1 MSEWPLDWRALVD
14 EATRRRKAEGLTQK
28 DLAALAGVSAP
39 TVIAFERGEINLRLE
54 RVFAILDA
62 VGLIVQPGA
71 PDSLA
76 AFIHA
81 ARKRWEELTATL
93 DDDAPARQPHGH
105 SEQAYRIAG
114 VEDVPA
120 LGGLRDILRHIP
132 KTSGWSP
139 FWVPTKESIR
149 PVIRD
154 GLIECW
160 IGGDNDRVLS
170 DAAHS
175 DFWQISRDGTAYLQR
190 GYQEDGRDID
200 PGTMFDLTLPIWRT
214 AEVLLH
220 ASALALDLGAAADT
234 EIQYVARYTGL
245 EGRELLAW
253 AQPRY
258 RYDVVDHLVA
268 RSERADIAVETS
280 PTEIETDLPGAVY
293 RAVVGLYDRFDGY
306 NLPAALVENQ
316 IQELRQSA
324 GFGRRPL
331 LG

>member
-14 EATRRRKAEGLTQK
+14 ESIRRRKAEGLTQK
-28 DLAALAGVSAP
+28 DLAALAGVSPP

-76 AFIHA
+76 AFMHA
-81 ARKRWEELTATL
+81 ARKRWDSLVAAL
-93 DDDAPARQPHGH
+93 DVDDPVRQPFGH
-105 SEQAYRIAG
+105 SEQAYRIVG
-114 VEDVPA
+114 LEDLPA
-120 LGGLRDILRHIP
+120 LGGLRDILRHMP
-132 KTSGWSP
+132 NTSGWTP
-139 FWVPTKESIR
+139 FWVPTKESIK

-160 IGGDNDRVLS
+160 MGGATDRTFT

-175 DFWQISRDGTAYLQR
+175 DFWQISRDGSAYLQR

-200 PGTMFDLTLPIWRT
+200 QGTIFDLTLPIWRT

-220 ASALALDLGAAADT
+220 ASLLANELGGGGRT
-234 EIQYVARYTGL
+234 VIQYSARYTGL

-253 AQPRY
+253 AQPRN
-258 RYDVVDHLVA
+258 RYDLGDRRIA
-268 RSERADIAVETS
+268 RSSRADIVIETS
-280 PTEIETDLPGAVY
+280 SSEIEINLASVTHRVLT
-293 RAVVGLYDRFDGY
+293 GLYERFDGY
-306 NLPAALVENQ
+306 DLPLPLVQNQ
-316 IQELRQSA
+316 IAELMGSST
-324 GFGRRPL
+324 FSRPSFF
-331 LG
+331 

>member
-28 DLAALAGVSAP
+28 DLAALAGVSPP

-76 AFIHA
+76 AFVHT
-81 ARKRWEELTATL
+81 ARKRWADLIASL
-93 DDDAPARQPHGH
+93 DDDDPARQPHGH

-114 VEDVPA
+114 IEDPPA
-120 LGGLRDILRHIP
+120 LGGLRDILRHMP
-132 KTSGWSP
+132 KTSGWTP
-139 FWVPTKESIR
+139 FWVPTKESIK
-149 PVIRD
+149 PTIRD
-154 GLIECW
+154 GLVECW
-160 IGGDNDRVLS
+160 MSASDRFFS
-170 DAAHS
+170 DSAHS
-175 DFWQISRDGTAYLQR
+175 DFWQVSRDGSAYLQR
-190 GYQEDGRDID
+190 GYQEDGPDID
-200 PGTMFDLTLPIWRT
+200 PATIFDLTLPIWRT

-220 ASALALDLGAAADT
+220 ASALALDLGAPAEAR
-234 EIQYVARYTGL
+234 IQYLARYTGL

-258 RYDVVDHLVA
+258 RHDVVDHLIA
-268 RSERADIAVETS
+268 RSSRADIAIETS
-280 PTEIETDLPGAVY
+280 PLEIETELTAVVH
-293 RAVVGLYDRFDGY
+293 RALVGLYERFDGY
-306 NLPAALVENQ
+306 NLPEALVHNQ
-316 IQELRQSA
+316 ILELRNAA
-324 GFGRRPL
+324 GFSRRSL

>member
-14 EATRRRKAEGLTQK
+14 EATRRRKADGLTQK

-76 AFIHA
+76 AFLHA
-81 ARKRWEELTATL
+81 ARKRWDDLVAAL
-93 DDDAPARQPHGH
+93 DDDDPARQPFGH

-114 VEDVPA
+114 LDNLPP
-120 LGGLRDILRHIP
+120 LGELRNILRHMP
-132 KTSGWSP
+132 KTSGWPP
-139 FWVPTKESIR
+139 FWVPTKESIK

-160 IGGDNDRVLS
+160 MGGATDRTFT
-170 DAAHS
+170 DAAYS
-175 DFWQISRDGTAYLQR
+175 DFWQVSRDGTAYLQR

-200 PGTMFDLTLPIWRT
+200 QGTIFDLTLPIWRT

-220 ASALALDLGAAADT
+220 ASSLADKLGGVAHT
-234 EIQYVARYTGL
+234 PIQYSARYTGL

-253 AQPRY
+253 AQPRN
-258 RYDVVDHLVA
+258 RYDLGDRRIA
-268 RSERADIAVETS
+268 RSPRADIVIETS
-280 PTEIETDLPGAVY
+280 SDEIENNLPSVTH
-293 RAVVGLYDRFDGY
+293 RALAGLYERFDGFDMP
-306 NLPAALVENQ
+306 LTLVQHQ
-316 IQELRQSA
+316 INELRASSA
-324 GFGRRPL
+324 FNRPPL
-331 LG
+331 S

>member
-14 EATRRRKAEGLTQK
+14 EATHRRKAEGLTQK
-28 DLAALAGVSAP
+28 DLAALAGVSPP

-81 ARKRWEELTATL
+81 ARKRWDDLVAAL
-93 DDDAPARQPHGH
+93 DDDDPARQPLGH
-105 SEQAYRIAG
+105 SEQAYRIVG
-114 VEDVPA
+114 LEGPPA
-120 LGGLRDILRHIP
+120 LGGLRDILRHMP
-132 KTSGWSP
+132 KTSGWTP
-139 FWVPTKESIR
+139 FWVPTKESIK

-160 IGGDNDRVLS
+160 MGGATDRAFT

-175 DFWQISRDGTAYLQR
+175 DFWQVSRDGTAYLQR

-200 PGTMFDLTLPIWRT
+200 QGTIFDLTLPIWRT

-220 ASALALDLGAAADT
+220 ASSLANELGGGAHT
-234 EIQYVARYTGL
+234 PIQYSARYTGL

-253 AQPRY
+253 AQPRN
-258 RYDVVDHLVA
+258 RYDLGDRRLA
-268 RSERADIAVETS
+268 RSSRADIVIETS
-280 PTEIETDLPGAVY
+280 SGEIEDDLAKVTH
-293 RAVVGLYDRFDGY
+293 RALTGLYNRFDGY
-306 NLPAALVENQ
+306 DLPLPLVQNQ
-316 IQELRQSA
+316 IKELIGSSA
-324 GFGRRPL
+324 FNRPPL
-331 LG
+331 F

>member
-14 EATRRRKAEGLTQK
+14 EATRRRKADGLTQR

-62 VGLIVQPGA
+62 VGMIVQPGA

-76 AFIHA
+76 AFLHA
-81 ARKRWEELTATL
+81 ARKRWEDLVAGL
-93 DDDAPARQPHGH
+93 DEHDPARQPFGH
-105 SEQAYRIAG
+105 SEQAYRIVG
-114 VEDVPA
+114 LDDFPP
-120 LGGLRDILRHIP
+120 LGGLRDILRHMP
-132 KTSGWSP
+132 KTSGWTP
-139 FWVPTKESIR
+139 FWVPTKESIK

-160 IGGDNDRVLS
+160 MGGATDRTFT

-175 DFWQISRDGTAYLQR
+175 DFWQVSRDGTAYLQR

-200 PGTMFDLTLPIWRT
+200 QGTIFDLTLPIWRT

-220 ASALALDLGAAADT
+220 ASALANELGGAGRT
-234 EIQYVARYTGL
+234 PIQYSARYTGL

-253 AQPRY
+253 AQPRN
-258 RYDVVDHLVA
+258 RYDLGDRRIA
-268 RSERADIAVETS
+268 RSSRADIAIETS
-280 PTEIETDLPGAVY
+280 SGEIEDDLPSVTH
-293 RAVVGLYDRFDGY
+293 RTLTGLYERFDGFDLPLVLVRHQISELKASTAY
-306 NLPAALVENQ
+306 N
-316 IQELRQSA
+316 
-324 GFGRRPL
+324 RPPL
-331 LG
+331 F